1 MPNYIMRLTLLI
13 GMTLLTACER
23 PHGPIIDPHPPIE
36 ERITFGLAG
45 LALGTIFLSVL
56 LIDGFSDGV
65 EGIFS
70 GEP

>member
-1 MPNYIMRLTLLI
+1 MPSQISRVALLI
-13 GMTLLTACER
+13 GFTLVTACER
-23 PHGPIIDPHPPIE
+23 PHGPTTAPHPPIE

-65 EGIFS
+65 EGILS
-70 GEP
+70 GEH